1 MKAAFKGVFIIVC
14 LIAGSLSS
22 AVSRPLPFLTGGDI
36 SMLLRQEQAGVVFK
50 DAGGPKDF
58 IALMTDA
65 GCNCFRVR
73 LFVNPTGKGGVV
85 QDVPY
90 ALEMAKR
97 IKAANGLFL
106 LNFHYSDTWADPAHQ
121 TKPAAWKDIPFDEL
135 VQTVQ
140 LYTADVIAQFKKQ
153 DLLPDI
159 VQLGNEI
166 HPGFLWPDGRL
177 GGPQD
182 SWLRFTQLLNA
193 AVRGLR
199 SAAPDDDIKIMIHI
213 ACGGDFGKTDWFF
226 SNLQKYDVPYD
237 LIGQS
242 YYPWWHGTLK
252 QLEDNLA
259 RTAKKFRK
267 DIVIVETAYPNSAV
281 ERFEPGAD
289 PNDAM
294 PWPMTPDGQ
303 RDFLAALLRTVR
315 STPDNRG
322 RGVIW
327 WYPESVSANRPGGW
341 YNGKMA
347 IFDPNGIALPA
358 MQSFAA
364 PKAVID

>member
-1 MKAAFKGVFIIVC
+1 MLGFMTAALYAAERG
-14 LIAGSLSS
+14 
-22 AVSRPLPFLTGGDI
+22 PLPFLTGGDI
-36 SMLLRQEQAGVVFK
+36 SMLLRQEEAGVVFK
-50 DAGGPKDF
+50 DADGPKDL

-73 LFVNPTGKGGVV
+73 LFVNPTGRGGVV
-85 QDVPY
+85 QDVSY

-97 IKAANGLFL
+97 IKAARGIFL
-106 LNFHYSDTWADPAHQ
+106 LDFHYSDTWADPAHQ
-121 TKPAAWKDIPFDEL
+121 TKPAAWKDMPFDEL

-140 LYTADVIAQFKKQ
+140 TYTADVIARFKAHH
-153 DLLPDI
+153 LLPDI

-166 HPGFLWPDGRL
+166 QPGFLWPDGRL
-177 GGPQD
+177 DGPDPED
-182 SWLRFTQLLNA
+182 SWGRFARLLNA
-193 AVRGLR
+193 AVGGLR
-199 SAAPDDDIKIMIHI
+199 AAAPGDDIKIMIHI

-252 QLEDNLA
+252 ELEDTLT
-259 RTAKKFRK
+259 RTAEKFKK
-267 DIVIVETAYPNSAV
+267 DIIIVETAYPNSAV

-294 PWPMTPDGQ
+294 PWPMSPEGQ
-303 RDFLAALLRTVR
+303 REFLAALVRTVR
-315 STPDNRG
+315 RTPDNRG
-322 RGVIW
+322 RGVVW
-327 WYPESVSANRPGGW
+327 WYPESVPANTRGGW

-347 IFDPNGIALPA
+347 LFDPNGLALPA
-358 MQSFAA
+358 MQSLAA
-364 PKAVID
+364 PKAAIY